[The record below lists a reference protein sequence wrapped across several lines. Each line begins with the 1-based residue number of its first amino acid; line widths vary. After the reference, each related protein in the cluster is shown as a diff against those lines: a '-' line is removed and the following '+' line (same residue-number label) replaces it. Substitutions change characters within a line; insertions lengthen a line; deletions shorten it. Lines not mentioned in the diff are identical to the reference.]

1 MGAQQRVYRQRIRSV
16 QATKKITRAMEL
28 IAASRVVKAREAV
41 AKSTPYAVALTR
53 AVSSVAS
60 STSDIDH
67 ALTTERENVKR
78 AGVLIVTADRGLA
91 GSYSVNAMK
100 EAQQL
105 ITKLEHEGKEVVP
118 YLVGRKGVSYY
129 KFRRREYEAEWT
141 GFTDS
146 PKFENAEEIGER
158 LTADFHAGAEGGGV
172 DELHVVYTEFQS
184 MVTQQARVIRLLP
197 LEVAEGQ
204 LDLDGDGYEETYGVD
219 TNGDGYVDTANYDT
233 NGDGYTDVQLTDT
246 NGDGY
251 ADIELQDTN
260 GDGYADVEHYDT
272 DGDHQQLEPG
282 MTLTVEPMIN
292 IGEEDVIQLDDGW
305 TVMTRDGSLSAQW
318 EHTLLVTETGVEV
331 LTARSNEDL
340 GFLNA

>member
-204 LDLDGDGYEETYGVD
+204 HDLDGDGKPDGPLPLYDFEPNAEGVLD
-219 TNGDGYVDTANYDT
+219 ALLPKYV
-233 NGDGYTDVQLTDT
+233 
-246 NGDGY
+246 
-251 ADIELQDTN
+251 
-260 GDGYADVEHYDT
+260 
-272 DGDHQQLEPG
+272 
-282 MTLTVEPMIN
+282 
-292 IGEEDVIQLDDGW
+292 
-305 TVMTRDGSLSAQW
+305 
-318 EHTLLVTETGVEV
+318 
-331 LTARSNEDL
+331 TARI
-340 GFLNA
+340 FNALLQSAASELAARQRAMKSATDNATELIKTYTRLANQARQAEITQEISEIVGGASALADAS